1 MTSRE
6 TEKDDVAAA
15 GVSSTDQNEN
25 VDKHPWPYLSSLFS
39 FCSAAANTY
48 RFKCLLCTPKVT
60 ECSAYR
66 NSPSNLKK
74 HIERMHPA
82 RLEDYGKL
90 AAGARKR
97 MAGGSEDSPSKKK
110 LKQPSIGALLSN
122 ANMVTQ
128 AAVDDAIANFVIGTL
143 QPLRVV
149 EHPDFIALIAT
160 LQPNRKVMC
169 RRTLRKRIAEA
180 AKEMKQKLV
189 KTLGDQ
195 ATVATTTDCWSAY
208 GKSYIGVTVH
218 WIDVGTLDRKSACL
232 ALRRLKGSHTYDVIA
247 AALNDIH
254 AEYGIRKKVT
264 RTTTDNGANFVKAF
278 SVFAQMS
285 RGQH

>member
-39 FCSAAANTY
+39 FCSVAANTY

-149 EHPDFIALIAT
+149 GHPDFIALIAT
-160 LQPNRKVMC
+160 LQPNRKSYVSTDTAQAYSRGSERDETEAGENFGRPGYRC
-169 RRTLRKRIAEA
+169 HHNRLLVCLR
-180 AKEMKQKLV
+180 QV
-189 KTLGDQ
+189 
-195 ATVATTTDCWSAY
+195 
-208 GKSYIGVTVH
+208 VH
-218 WIDVGTLDRKSACL
+218 WRDGSLDRRRYLGLKVGVSGAPPSQRKS
-232 ALRRLKGSHTYDVIA
+232 HI
-247 AALNDIH
+247 
-254 AEYGIRKKVT
+254 
-264 RTTTDNGANFVKAF
+264 
-278 SVFAQMS
+278 
-285 RGQH
+285 